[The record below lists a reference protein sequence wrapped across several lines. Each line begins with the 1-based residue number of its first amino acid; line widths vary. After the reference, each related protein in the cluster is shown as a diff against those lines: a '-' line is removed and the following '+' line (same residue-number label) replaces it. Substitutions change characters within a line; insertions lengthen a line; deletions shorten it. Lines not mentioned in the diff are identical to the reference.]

1 MKKALPL
8 AIVML
13 FAASLF
19 CWSAGRPTSQAA
31 EVSLQKV
38 EPFAYVCM
46 RVQGSYSKIQET
58 IGKLM
63 MEIQAQNA
71 APTGP
76 LMGVY
81 YNSPE
86 QVDPQDLEWEI
97 GFPVTPRQGIQ
108 PPLTLKEWNYTQV
121 AAALHKGPY
130 TEAPKTIAKIMEWMA
145 ANGCTASGPVLE
157 RYLDMN
163 PSEMKP
169 ADLRTEIWIPCQ
181 KK

>member
-8 AIVML
+8 AIVTL
-13 FAASLF
+13 WAASLF
-19 CWSAGRPTSQAA
+19 AWSGARPTSQAA

-46 RVQGSYSKIQET
+46 RVKGSYSQIQET

-81 YNSPE
+81 YSNPE
-86 QVDPQDLEWEI
+86 QVDSQDLEWEI
-97 GFPVTPRQGIQ
+97 GFPITPRQGIQ
-108 PPLTLKEWNYTQV
+108 PPLALKEWNYTQV
-121 AAALHKGPY
+121 AAATHKGPY
-130 TEAPKTIAKIMEWMA
+130 SEAPKTITKIMEWMA

-169 ADLRTEIWIPCQ
+169 EDLKTEIWIPCQ